1 MKSLPGRSNPHGEH
15 ATFPHL
21 PCGEGFQGSLSL
33 QCLEI
38 VVCTAW
44 EHYKGKTLLELDI
57 MNSTSKVILCSG
69 GETMRLTFSKVILQ
83 RLKSGAKLQ
92 KIQFDYSHTL
102 ANANLK
108 PMSALGFSNILGRI
122 LPVKKQGS
130 SLSCSS

>member
-69 GETMRLTFSKVILQ
+69 GGDHEAHVLQGDPTRLQSYKRYNLIIVILWQ
-83 RLKSGAKLQ
+83 
-92 KIQFDYSHTL
+92 
-102 ANANLK
+102 
-108 PMSALGFSNILGRI
+108 MRI
-122 LPVKKQGS
+122 
-130 SLSCSS
+130 